1 MLRVVCSLHTER
13 DLQYDICLQDGRR
26 QTFQFEWL
34 DTTHNEHS
42 PHDVLPQSPHPH
54 AEHGPL
60 IDHQITQDL
69 AIQSHPEL
77 AWSRFRH
84 FMREPCESPDC

>member
-1 MLRVVCSLHTER
+1 MAEDKNLSSNSSTPTHTEHAANGA
-13 DLQYDICLQDGRR
+13 LHQQL
-26 QTFQFEWL
+26 
-34 DTTHNEHS
+34 HA
-42 PHDVLPQSPHPH
+42 H

-69 AIQSHPEL
+69 AIQSHPDL

-84 FMREPCESPDC
+84 FMREPCKFIRNSLQGA